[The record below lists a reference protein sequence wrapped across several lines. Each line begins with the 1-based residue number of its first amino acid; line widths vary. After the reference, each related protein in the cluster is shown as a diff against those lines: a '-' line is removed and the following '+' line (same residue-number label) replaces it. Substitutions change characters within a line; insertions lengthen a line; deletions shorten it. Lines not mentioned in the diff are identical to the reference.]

1 MSRDVGCRITVLLL
15 LLLLDE
21 GSVLLLLVLLQ
32 LVLLLLLAVE
42 WLGGGGSL
50 RLPDA
55 EGVAEVGGNI
65 SNTLGG
71 PMVDDSY

>member
-1 MSRDVGCRITVLLL
+1 MSREVGCRGITVLLL
-15 LLLLDE
+15 LLLLLDA
-21 GSVLLLLVLLQ
+21 GSVLVLLQ

>member
-1 MSRDVGCRITVLLL
+1 MIKVVLLLWLLLLDCGSLLL
-15 LLLLDE
+15 LLLLQW
-21 GSVLLLLVLLQ
+21 VLLLQ
-32 LVLLLLLAVE
+32 AVE

-55 EGVAEVGGNI
+55 DVAEVGGNI

-71 PMVDDSY
+71 PMVDDDDSNSK